1 MREIGA
7 QELKQK
13 LEEDQ
18 GVEIVDIREAAEFE
32 DWHIQGSR
40 NVPVYDALKSR
51 RDEELL
57 ERAATLPRDRPIV
70 TVCRG
75 GIVSRKA
82 AQLLCSLDYDASSL
96 AGGIR
101 GWGQVWSEAAIDC
114 GAGVT
119 FVQIRR
125 NSKGCLSYLF
135 GAGGE
140 AIVVDPSVSC
150 SAYLDIAERAKLK
163 IVRVLETH
171 VHADHVS
178 RARELC
184 SITDASLTM
193 LPNQRVTYPIT
204 TMADGE
210 RIRVGGVTV
219 EAIATPGHTFE
230 SACYLVNETVLLTGD
245 TLFVDGFGRPDLERG
260 DAGAEA
266 GARALFG
273 SLRERLF
280 GRFEEMRFYPTHHGK
295 PIGFDRTAI
304 GASLSDV
311 RRGSAGL
318 LAKDEQ
324 TFVDGILTR
333 LQAKPPNHE
342 AIISINEGRADPG
355 GIDVLDL
362 EAGPNRC
369 AAG

>member
-7 QELKQK
+7 QELKQR
-13 LEEDQ
+13 LEDDQ
-18 GVEIVDIREAAEFE
+18 AVEVVDIREPAEYQQ
-32 DWHIQGSR
+32 WHIEGSR
-40 NVPVYDALKSR
+40 NLPVYEALKNQ
-51 RDEELL
+51 RDEELFA
-57 ERAATLPRDRPIV
+57 RAATLPKDRAIV

-96 AGGIR
+96 IGGIR
-101 GWGQVWSEAAIDC
+101 GWGQVWTEAPIDC

-119 FVQIRR
+119 FLQIRR
-125 NSKGCLSYLF
+125 NAKGCLSYLF

-140 AIVVDPSVSC
+140 AVVVDPSVSC
-150 SAYLDIAERAKLK
+150 SAYLEIAKREGLK

-171 VHADHVS
+171 VHADHIS
-178 RARELC
+178 RAREL
-184 SITDASLTM
+184 SGITGAPLTM
-193 LPNQRVTYPIT
+193 LPNQRVKYPIT
-204 TMADGE
+204 PVADGE
-210 RIRVGGVTV
+210 TLRVAGVVV

-230 SACYLVNETVLLTGD
+230 SVCYLVNDRVLLTGD

-260 DAGAEA
+260 DAGAED

-273 SLRERLF
+273 SLRKSLF
-280 GRFEEMRFYPTHHGK
+280 GRFEDLPFYPAHHGK
-295 PIGFDRTAI
+295 PIGFDRAPV
-304 GASLSDV
+304 GASLQNV
-311 RRGSAGL
+311 RGNSL
-318 LAKDEQ
+318 DLIDKDEQ
-324 TFVDGILTR
+324 TFVDGILGR

-342 AIISINEGRADPG
+342 AIIGINEGRTDPAG
-355 GIDVLDL
+355 VDALDL